1 MMGEK
6 GKAYQS
12 LTEKPFGKHLLLR
25 QLRRYEDIK
34 TNLRD
39 IRDQVKEDHIGWACS
54 THKI

>member
-1 MMGEK
+1 MGEK